1 MSRLRAL
8 TSAILVTA
16 VMSITATQAFAAV
29 GDTATFQFN
38 LPSTAESS
46 QNPPY
51 PLVGTVTLTEVSG
64 GVDFLLAPN
73 WLDSSTGFAPQSF
86 VERLNFVYE
95 GPANPT
101 FTYLSGAPIKTFS
114 YETNSNTMDSGYKT
128 DDQWI
133 GIDWYTKNDEDRFTS
148 NETSSW
154 RVSGVLT
161 DFTGTQ
167 ALSNSKPDPIFG
179 VISVTAY
186 SLDGFTP
193 TPSNWVTGVSPI
205 PEPEIYAMLSIG
217 LGLMGWVGR
226 RRKLQT
232 A

>member
-1 MSRLRAL
+1 MSHLRVF
-8 TSAILVTA
+8 TSAILVA
-16 VMSITATQAFAAV
+16 AMSMTTTQSFAAI

-38 LPSTAESS
+38 LPSTSESS

-51 PLVGTVTLTEVSG
+51 PLVATITLTEVSN

-73 WLDSSTGFAPQSF
+73 WLDITTGFSAQSF
-86 VERLNFVYE
+86 VERLNFVYQ

-101 FTYLSGAPIKTFS
+101 FTYLSGAPIKTFA

-133 GIDWYTKNDEDRFTS
+133 GINWYTKNDEDRFMN
-148 NETSSW
+148 NETSAW

-193 TPSNWVTGVSPI
+193 TPSNWVTGAIATPV
-205 PEPEIYAMLSIG
+205 PEPEIYAMLGLG

-226 RRKLQT
+226 RRK
-232 A
+232 